1 MLRIVLDMHKLI
13 NFVISACSN
22 YLYHGTTEFKGMN
35 DGKPLIIKKR
45 EEVAINGMTS
55 YQFVEKNIFPEY
67 YLIRVEK
74 YQNIVKKRIDEW
86 IYMIKNNEVKEGSQA
101 KNIDKAAEKLTVLN
115 MNEKE
120 RKAYEDYLVGLE
132 REKDILET
140 SREEGEK
147 IGLQKGER
155 KKAEETACKLK
166 QMGVLTNEQIAEAT
180 GLTLEQV
187 ESLVC

>member
-1 MLRIVLDMHKLI
+1 M
-13 NFVISACSN
+13 
-22 YLYHGTTEFKGMN
+22 
-35 DGKPLIIKKR
+35 
-45 EEVAINGMTS
+45 
-55 YQFVEKNIFPEY
+55 EKNIFPEY

-74 YQNIVKKRIDEW
+74 YQNTVKRRIDEW
-86 IYMIKNNEVKEGSQA
+86 IYMIKNNEIKEGSEA
-101 KNIDKAAEKLTVLN
+101 KNIDKAAEKLALLN
-115 MNEKE
+115 MDEKQ
-120 RKAYEDYLVGLE
+120 RKSYEQFLIDLE